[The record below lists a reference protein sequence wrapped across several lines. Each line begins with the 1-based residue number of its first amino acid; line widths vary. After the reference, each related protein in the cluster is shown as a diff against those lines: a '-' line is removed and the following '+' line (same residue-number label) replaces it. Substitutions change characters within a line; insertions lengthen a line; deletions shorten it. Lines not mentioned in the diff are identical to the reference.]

1 MNYQMQKL
9 FKYILIFSICLF
21 FNFTLGQKAAYSYET
36 CIITFPYGTWETIL
50 YKKTN
55 KESLVQFI
63 LNTQNKYNYNETVI
77 FHGYKNKSLD
87 ANNLL
92 MFLFNKAKKYNQDI
106 KYVSLKNSKDNSM
119 IYWCGKNKY
128 TEKQQ
133 CEIVRTAKSYEGL
146 VSMHYITYDY
156 NRFNQVYEYWLE
168 TINNVKIY
176 YSYFRWDRMMNKA
189 TTFEL

>member
-21 FNFTLGQKAAYSYET
+21 FNITLGQKAAYSYET

>member
-1 MNYQMQKL
+1 MQKL
-9 FKYILIFSICLF
+9 FKYIFVFIICLF
-21 FNFTLGQKAAYSYET
+21 FSITFGQKAAYSYET

-128 TEKQQ
+128 TQKQQ

-146 VSMHYITYDY
+146 VSMHFITYDY
-156 NRFNQVYEYWLE
+156 RRFNQVYEYWLE

>member
-1 MNYQMQKL
+1 MQKL
-9 FKYILIFSICLF
+9 FKYIFVFIICLF
-21 FNFTLGQKAAYSYET
+21 FSITFGQKAAYSYET

-119 IYWCGKNKY
+119 IYWC
-128 TEKQQ
+128 
-133 CEIVRTAKSYEGL
+133 
-146 VSMHYITYDY
+146 
-156 NRFNQVYEYWLE
+156 
-168 TINNVKIY
+168 
-176 YSYFRWDRMMNKA
+176 
-189 TTFEL
+189 